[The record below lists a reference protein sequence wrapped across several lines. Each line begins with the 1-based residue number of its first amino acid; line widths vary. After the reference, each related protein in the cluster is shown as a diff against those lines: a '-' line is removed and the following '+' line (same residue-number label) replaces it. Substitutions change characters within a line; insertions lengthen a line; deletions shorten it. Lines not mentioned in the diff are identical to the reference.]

1 MSNFFRIYKEL
12 SSEVYRIAIVR
23 FVLSMGN
30 FIYPFMTL
38 FLVEK
43 LHIEPSITSLFFIT
57 SGLMFVPASI
67 ISGRISDKTGR
78 RIILLSSFF
87 IYIIIIFS
95 IFILYHFNILRNVII
110 AILLIIANLFLS
122 MTQVPISAIITDVTV
137 PSNRNES
144 FSFVYLAANA
154 GFAFGPLIAGFLF
167 QRYTS
172 MIFLGNALASLV
184 GFLIL
189 CGIKETKPDIENNLT
204 DSSDNINKI
213 TKIEGENK
221 NDANDNFSKDV
232 KKIDDSAINFIF
244 KDKIFL
250 LFIIATIFF
259 SFAYSQAGFTLPIFL
274 VKIFKEDGAKI
285 YGIIQ
290 STNAITVILLT
301 PMVSYLTKKKSAFL
315 MVAIAG
321 VFYAIGF
328 GLYGVFKIFPLFL
341 LTTIIWSTGEIIQVT
356 HQNVFIA
363 NRSPINIRGQI
374 NGLFQILSGIGF
386 LLGPIFSGFFQKK
399 FDIIYV
405 WPIVFLI
412 CLIGSL
418 QLFISYKK
426 VKN

>member
-1 MSNFFRIYKEL
+1 MSNFFKIYKGL

-57 SGLMFVPASI
+57 SALMFVPASI
-67 ISGRISDKTGR
+67 VSGRISDKTGR

-95 IFILYHFNILRNVII
+95 IFVLYHFNILRNVIV

-122 MTQVPISAIITDVTV
+122 MTQVPIAAIITDVTK

-184 GFLIL
+184 GFIIL
-189 CGIKETKPDIENNLT
+189 CGIKETKPDIENKYLA
-204 DSSDNINKI
+204 DYSDNLIKN
-213 TKIEGENK
+213 EDENK
-221 NDANDNFSKDV
+221 NDTNDNFSKDI

-244 KDKIFL
+244 NDKIFL
-250 LFIIATIFF
+250 LFILSTIFF
-259 SFAYSQAGFTLPIFL
+259 SFAYSQAGFTLPLFL
-274 VKIFKEDGAKI
+274 TKIFKENGPKI
-285 YGIIQ
+285 YGVLQ

-301 PMVSYLTKKKSAFL
+301 PLVSFLTKKRSAFL
-315 MVAIAG
+315 MVGIAG
-321 VFYAIGF
+321 IFYAFGF
-328 GLYGVFKIFPLFL
+328 GLYSVFKIFPLYL